1 MALLA
6 LFLQTDS
13 TPWDQLLGPYGL
25 VVFLLGAFYWLG
37 RFALRQ
43 IDDMRKERDFWRD
56 KSLQL
61 LETASS
67 AVDSAVKLAPESNIQ
82 EMARVVDEARKRGE
96 IR

>member
-1 MALLA
+1 MSLLA

-61 LETASS
+61 LETASQ
-67 AVDSAVKLAPESNIQ
+67 AVDSAVKLSPDRDIQ
-82 EMARVVDEARKRGE
+82 DMARVVDEARKRGE